1 MTALI
6 TSYYQPNYTADFA
19 VLGNFLARLKPNKI
33 VSSDEGLN
41 LLRNRVITKPKKANK
56 LGETL
61 QNIFRKK
68 EKVSPK
74 PYSLR
79 VAALDDP
86 TKRKLIT
93 TTNQKLRET
102 PLVSKFTPT
111 VTTSKNINPKA
122 KSFSTLSEARKENV
136 KNFRGQIQSTKRARE
151 ISNNF
156 NPEVNTKLSNVTRG
170 FNNQA
175 KPNVSTL
182 TNQKP
187 VKTITLGRNVPRS
200 NHLTEDWNKGRRS
213 NRKVKQQYPFLTENF
228 A

>member
-1 MTALI
+1 MTTLI
-6 TSYYQPNYTADFA
+6 TSYYQPNYTAEFA

-41 LLRNRVITKPKKANK
+41 LLRNRVIAKPKKANK

-79 VAALDDP
+79 AAALDDP
-86 TKRKLIT
+86 TQRKLIT

-122 KSFSTLSEARKENV
+122 KLFSSISEARKANIKEARNY
-136 KNFRGQIQSTKRARE
+136 IQSKKEARK
-151 ISNNF
+151 IVKD
-156 NPEVNTKLSNVTRG
+156 NPIRIKSQTSPKISNVTRG
-170 FNNQA
+170 LNQRQA
-175 KPNVSTL
+175 TTQFPYFTKNLNSKYKKNKNQFQLAL
-182 TNQKP
+182 T
-187 VKTITLGRNVPRS
+187 
-200 NHLTEDWNKGRRS
+200 
-213 NRKVKQQYPFLTENF
+213 
-228 A
+228 